1 MFNLSHPA
9 NPFHMYEISRLSLM
23 EPLRSVAEISKIDAS
38 EELLKIG
45 TVGLVPTVINEYMLQ
60 AFGPRQI

>member
-1 MFNLSHPA
+1 
-9 NPFHMYEISRLSLM
+9 MYEISRLSLM

>member
-1 MFNLSHPA
+1 
-9 NPFHMYEISRLSLM
+9 M

-45 TVGLVPTVINEYMLQ
+45 TVGLVPTGIYACMLQ

>member
-1 MFNLSHPA
+1 
-9 NPFHMYEISRLSLM
+9 M

-38 EELLKIG
+38 EELFKIG